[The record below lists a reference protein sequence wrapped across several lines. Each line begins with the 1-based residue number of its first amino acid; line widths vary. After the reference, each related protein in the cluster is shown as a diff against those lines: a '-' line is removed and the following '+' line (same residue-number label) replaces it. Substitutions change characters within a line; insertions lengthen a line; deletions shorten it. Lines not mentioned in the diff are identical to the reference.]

1 MIDSSEETP
10 AARTPF
16 PPIHYIHHVSLSPH
30 HGGHLGDV
38 VGGGARAGEGA
49 DEVALLDDNVR
60 VTAHL
65 DIRAPDARVNP
76 YTTIRTSSGSK
87 LRYYYTRVC
96 DLYARY
102 TVQTSV
108 VGERLEIVSTRVKAA
123 YLRAAAG

>member
-10 AARTPF
+10 AARAPLSS
-16 PPIHYIHHVSLSPH
+16 IHSVHHVSLSPH

-65 DIRAPDARVNP
+65 NIRAPGARVNP
-76 YTTIRTSSGSK
+76 CTTRTSSGTSHARGG
-87 LRYYYTRVC
+87 LHTRC
-96 DLYARY
+96 
-102 TVQTSV
+102 TIQTSAMV
-108 VGERLEIVSTRVKAA
+108 RELEKVSTRVNAA
-123 YLRAAAG
+123 CLRGAAG